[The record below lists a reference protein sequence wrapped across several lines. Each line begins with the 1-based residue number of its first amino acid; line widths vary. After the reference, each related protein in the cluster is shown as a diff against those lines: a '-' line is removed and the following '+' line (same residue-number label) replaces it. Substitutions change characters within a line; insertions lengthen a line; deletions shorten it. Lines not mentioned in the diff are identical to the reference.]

1 MVELNTLSNKNVKI
15 LKWAK
20 MSFILILQN
29 LKFENYKKIRILL
42 ALWLE
47 LC

>member
-1 MVELNTLSNKNVKI
+1 MVELSTLSNKNVVKI

-20 MSFILILQN
+20 MSFIILQN
-29 LKFENYKKIRILL
+29 LKFENYKKIRLLL